1 LVHLWAYPRCSFAV
15 VIYTFLRNWGS
26 EEYRKNFIPP
36 LPSFFR
42 TKDHVLDLTSPI
54 KKSKMVEGKHG
65 GQRDGKRG
73 KRE

>member
-1 LVHLWAYPRCSFAV
+1 MLNGLSIVYFSLFH
-15 VIYTFLRNWGS
+15 
-26 EEYRKNFIPP
+26 EELHTPSP

>member
-1 LVHLWAYPRCSFAV
+1 MEF
-15 VIYTFLRNWGS
+15 RNRAF
-26 EEYRKNFIPP
+26 RKNFIPP